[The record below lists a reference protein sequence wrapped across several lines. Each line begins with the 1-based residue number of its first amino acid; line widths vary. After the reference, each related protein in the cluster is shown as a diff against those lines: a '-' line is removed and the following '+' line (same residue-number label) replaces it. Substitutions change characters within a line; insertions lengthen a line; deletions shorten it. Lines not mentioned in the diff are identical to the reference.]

1 MSYKIYMEL
10 IPKPDDVENWKWD
23 EAQESRGTP
32 QNGYADFK
40 THVGGYAWT
49 ATISGSIFEYTSS
62 SAATSWV
69 AAWARLDRWRSIR
82 RPTSPMAY
90 IFP

>member
-23 EAQESRGTP
+23 ETQESRGTP
-32 QNGYADFK
+32 QNGYADWK
-40 THVGGYAWT
+40 THTGGYAWT

-62 SAATSWV
+62 SAATSKYTQLS
-69 AAWARLDRWRSIR
+69 ASSSASYSGR
-82 RPTSPMAY
+82 RFKIVEA
-90 IFP
+90 